1 MEEFHFHSRQ
11 PAVEA
16 QSHAD
21 KILLCAQ
28 AHSSSA
34 TENGSC
40 SNAMATI
47 KNVEIDSGDDMDSDD
62 IQLSQC
68 TSVLKVFIVFLISN
82 YCCSEKAY

>member
-1 MEEFHFHSRQ
+1 
-11 PAVEA
+11 
-16 QSHAD
+16 
-21 KILLCAQ
+21 
-28 AHSSSA
+28 
-34 TENGSC
+34 
-40 SNAMATI
+40 MATI